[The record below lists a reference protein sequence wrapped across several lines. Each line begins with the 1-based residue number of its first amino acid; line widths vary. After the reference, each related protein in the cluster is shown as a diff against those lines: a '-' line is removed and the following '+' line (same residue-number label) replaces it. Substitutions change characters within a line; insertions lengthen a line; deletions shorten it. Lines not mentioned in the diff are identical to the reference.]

1 MDPAYRDA
9 EDELLKICL
18 NRLVVGVTS
27 NSMRGM
33 DAMLRVTCISQGMGF
48 QSTLAE
54 TALRE
59 YKTVEASIAAIVS
72 GKGS

>member
-27 NSMRGM
+27 NSSGM